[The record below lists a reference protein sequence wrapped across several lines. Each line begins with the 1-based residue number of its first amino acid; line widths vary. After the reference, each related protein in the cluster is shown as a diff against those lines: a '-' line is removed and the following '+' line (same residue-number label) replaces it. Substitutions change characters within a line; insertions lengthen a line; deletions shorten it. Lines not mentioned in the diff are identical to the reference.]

1 MTQSAE
7 RVVRV
12 GELVVEKGEVVLTAY
27 GLGSCVAI
35 MLSDVEAQVGGMAHI
50 LLPSP
55 TLARRDA
62 NPGRFPQ
69 TAVPKL
75 MGELLEQG
83 AALKR
88 VTARLVGGASMFSQL
103 SPPGAMQIGERN
115 VLAAKSALREA
126 GVLVVGEA
134 TGGAKGRTVRFNAGT
149 GVVTIRTV
157 GEDDVTL

>member
-35 MLSDVEAQVGGMAHI
+35 MVSDVEAQVGGMAHI

-88 VTARLVGGASMFSQL
+88 LTARLVGGASMFSQL
-103 SPPGAMQIGERN
+103 TPPGAMQIGERN